1 MGTKLY
7 PSKKT
12 LVFLGD
18 SLTEFFD
25 WQRRFPTYRVINLG
39 TAGETVE
46 ALLGRMERV
55 RSSIDRPDFIFL
67 MTGINNIAMEDYDI
81 IGPYKTIL
89 TELGSSFQG
98 TAIVVQSILP
108 VHLSWV
114 DNRVIERTN
123 VLLKEAAREF
133 HTEYLDL
140 YYLFV
145 DHEGSPITEYL
156 LEDGV
161 HLSPRGYETWA
172 KAVADFISTH
182 LFFA

>member
-1 MGTKLY
+1 M
-7 PSKKT
+7 KT
-12 LVFLGD
+12 VVFLGD

-25 WQRRFPTYRVINLG
+25 WQGRFPAYQVINLG

-67 MTGINNIAMEDYDI
+67 MTGINNIAMEDHDI

-98 TAIVVQSILP
+98 TVIVVQSILP
-108 VHLSWV
+108 VRLSWV
-114 DNRVIERTN
+114 DNKVIERTN
-123 VLLKEAAREF
+123 VLLKEAAKEF
-133 HTEYLDL
+133 HVEYLDL
-140 YYLFV
+140 FRLFV
-145 DHEGSPITEYL
+145 DHEGGPIAEYL

-161 HLSPRGYETWA
+161 HLSPRGYEAWGIEVDSLI
-172 KAVADFISTH
+172 KGM
-182 LFFA
+182 L